1 MKYSTILAFAAGAM
15 AAEYY
20 DPAYDVVS
28 SVKSSSTPVKAIVP
42 STSSAADYYDYPVT
56 SSSSSIKS
64 SSTPVKATK
73 PVTSSSSAAEY
84 YDYPVSSSSSSS
96 KKPTYTTKW
105 VVTAYPSPC
114 PYESTFVSASKT
126 YTKTYTSTSTIT
138 TSSCITY
145 YPSSSSIKS
154 SSTPVKAIVPSTSSA
169 ADYYDYPVSSSTPVA
184 PVKPSSTPVAPVKP
198 STPAAP
204 VYPVIYGT
212 ATSAYNYAATG
223 TGAYSK
229 PAQFTGAATKNG
241 AGIALAGAAIV
252 AALF

>member
-28 SVKSSSTPVKAIVP
+28 SSSSTPVKAVVP

-56 SSSSSIKS
+56 SSTSSYKS
-64 SSTPVKATK
+64 SSTPAK
-73 PVTSSSSAAEY
+73 PVIKSTSSAAEY
-84 YDYPVSSSSSSS
+84 YDYPVSSSSAS
-96 KKPTYTTKW
+96 KVPTYTTKW

-154 SSTPVKAIVPSTSSA
+154 SSTPVKPVIPGSSSA
-169 ADYYDYPVSSSTPVA
+169 VYYDYPVSSSTPVA
-184 PVKPSSTPVAPVKP
+184 PVKPSSTPVAPVKA

-204 VYPVIYGT
+204 VYPVVYGT
-212 ATSAYNYAATG
+212 ASSAYNYAATG
-223 TGAYSK
+223 TGAYAS